1 MAQQAFTFR
10 SMNQSLMF
18 LKHAE
23 RLCSILQDDQ
33 CPDEAIKYMSQIQ
46 PLQNE
51 YSIYHEIERNSGPT
65 LPKRESMLEPAQ
77 KLRMRNVNK
86 QLTIKEEPDPYTNIS
101 SSSFSPQ
108 DFDDDIEEV
117 ATVSRKKSVVLR
129 KKSVGFSAHHMPSA
143 AGFTPQNFDDEIEEE
158 IVFRKK
164 SIMQRRKS
172 IGTGLQNGSAMKTM
186 EIETKVQIHSN
197 GISHTTHTNNND
209 DEFDLNALLGNST
222 AGNKKMTNGLEV
234 VKPNYDSDD
243 DCDTTF

>member
-1 MAQQAFTFR
+1 MAQQAFDFR

-18 LKHAE
+18 LKQAE

-51 YSIYHEIERNSGPT
+51 YSIYHERERNEGPT

-86 QLTIKEEPDPYTNIS
+86 QLSIKEEPDPYTNINQS
-101 SSSFSPQ
+101 GFTPQ
-108 DFDDDIEEV
+108 DFDNDIEEIS
-117 ATVSRKKSVVLR
+117 AISRKKSVVLR
-129 KKSVGFSAHHMPSA
+129 KKSVGFSTNHMTST

-172 IGTGLQNGSAMKTM
+172 IGIVLQPQQNGLAVKNV
-186 EIETKVQIHSN
+186 EIQTKVQIHSN
-197 GISHTTHTNNND
+197 GISHQSKNVE
-209 DEFDLNALLGNST
+209 DEFDLNTLLGNST
-222 AGNKKMTNGLEV
+222 SNKKMTNGLTAI
-234 VKPNYDSDD
+234 PNYDSDD

>member
-1 MAQQAFTFR
+1 MAQQAFIFR

-23 RLCSILQDDQ
+23 RLCNILQDDQ
-33 CPDEAIKYMSQIQ
+33 CADEAIRYMNQIQ

-51 YSIYHEIERNSGPT
+51 YSDKYERERNEGPT

-77 KLRMRNVNK
+77 KLRMRNVKK
-86 QLTIKEEPDPYTNIS
+86 QLTIKEEVDPYTNIS

-108 DFDDDIEEV
+108 DFDDEIEEI
-117 ATVSRKKSVVLR
+117 ASSRKKSVVLR

-143 AGFTPQNFDDEIEEE
+143 SFTPQSFDDEIEEE
-158 IVFRKK
+158 VVVRKK

-172 IGTGLQNGSAMKTM
+172 IGLGLQNGSALKNL
-186 EIETKVQIHSN
+186 EIQTKVQIHSN
-197 GISHTTHTNNND
+197 GISHSNEVE
-209 DEFDLNALLGNST
+209 DEFDLNALLGNT
-222 AGNKKMTNGLEV
+222 NGNAKMTNGKVNSLES
-234 VKPNYDSDD
+234 KRNYDSDD